1 MPIELSVIKCPECGA
16 EISFVENRDVFFCSY
31 CGAKILATNENEHIY
46 RHINEADIKRA
57 ETDQMVQLKRLEVD
71 LKKEVLTNKIKSV
84 LLILWIVSIV
94 VLGIVVLYYG
104 LTDED
109 EFLNGKNTYASILL
123 FLDVTWGVYAM
134 VSPNSRNEKQ
144 DSYKYENDEKYEG
157 AKVPNSVGNLEHYNY
172 SEMESIL
179 KKAGFQNIISINM
192 HDITLVDLFNRQGM
206 IESVEANGKT
216 LRKGVVYEPDVLITI
231 NYHGK

>member
-1 MPIELSVIKCPECGA
+1 MWC
-16 EISFVENRDVFFCSY
+16 ENFDY
-31 CGAKILATNENEHIY
+31 
-46 RHINEADIKRA
+46 KR
-57 ETDQMVQLKRLEVD
+57 
-71 LKKEVLTNKIKSV
+71 
-84 LLILWIVSIV
+84 
-94 VLGIVVLYYG
+94 
-104 LTDED
+104 
-109 EFLNGKNTYASILL
+109 NGKNSYASILL

-134 VSPNSRNEKQ
+134 VSPNRRNEKQ

-206 IESVEANGKT
+206 IESVEVNGRT